1 MAVSNLSFPRQ
12 SPLSTYRS
20 LGNFTLLLT
29 IIFFKVSEVPAAI
42 HAPYAALDGSAF
54 DLTQD
59 FAEAEGIGVPK
70 GLIDNLCEVRKGGLE
85 PLRLSAHDPK
95 SYSSANSDTS
105 P

>member
-42 HAPYAALDGSAF
+42 HAPYAALPGTGVILRGAMSHISTA
-54 DLTQD
+54 
-59 FAEAEGIGVPK
+59 AEI
-70 GLIDNLCEVRKGGLE
+70 NE
-85 PLRLSAHDPK
+85 PRIMKKAK
-95 SYSSANSDTS
+95 K
-105 P
+105 